1 MMGASV
7 WDGLAPLV
15 LSLKVMLVSGL
26 LLFAVGLPL
35 ALALSRPGWP
45 GRSLLRAVVSLP
57 LIFPPIALGF
67 FLLLMLGRYGWL
79 NRWLPDFWRIDLV
92 FSFSALVVAAF
103 VAGLPLMVKPVLAA
117 LEREGRLFA
126 EAAATLGK
134 SDAEIFWHVTLPSIS
149 GALMAGL
156 ALGVGRGMGEV
167 GMSLLLGGNLIGKT
181 DTLSLAIYNAVLE
194 GDFPRAGKFA
204 FILAVL
210 ALALFVM
217 LDRFGRK
224 GRPLYRD

>member
-194 GDFPRAGKFA
+194 GDFSRAGKFA

>member
-1 MMGASV
+1 MFGMGGFG
-7 WDGLAPLV
+7 GLAPFF
-15 LSLKVMLVSGL
+15 LSLKVMLFSGA
-26 LLFAVGLPL
+26 LLFVVGLPL
-35 ALALSRPGWP
+35 ALVLSKPGWP
-45 GRSLLRAVVSLP
+45 GRSLIKALVSLP

-67 FLLLMLGRYGWL
+67 FLLLLLGRQGWL
-79 NRWLPDFWRIDLV
+79 NHWLPDTWHIDLI
-92 FSFSALVVAAF
+92 FSFWALVVAAF
-103 VAGLPLMVKPVLAA
+103 IAGLPLMVKPVLAA

-134 SDAEIFWHVTLPSIS
+134 NDAEIFWHVTLPSIS

-181 DTLSLAIYNAVLE
+181 DTLSLAIYNAVLD
-194 GDFPRAGKFA
+194 GDFASAEKFA

-210 ALALFVM
+210 ALALFVV
-217 LDRFGRK
+217 LERLGR
-224 GRPLYRD
+224 GLRR

>member
-1 MMGASV
+1 MSGTG
-7 WDGLAPLV
+7 DFGGLAPLF

-45 GRSLLRAVVSLP
+45 GRSVVRAMVSLP

-67 FLLLMLGRYGWL
+67 FLLLLLGRNGWL
-79 NRWLPDFWRIDLV
+79 NRWLPDAWHIDLV
-92 FSFSALVVAAF
+92 FSFGALVLAAF

-117 LEREGRLFA
+117 LEREGRVFA

-134 SDAEIFWHVTLPSIS
+134 SDTEIFWQVTLPSIC

-194 GDFPRAGKFA
+194 GDFVRAGRFA

-210 ALALFVM
+210 ALGLFVM
-217 LDRFGRK
+217 LDRLGRR
-224 GRPLYRD
+224 GRPSHQD

>member
-7 WDGLAPLV
+7 CDGLAPLV

-194 GDFPRAGKFA
+194 GDFSRAGKFA

>member
-7 WDGLAPLV
+7 CDGLAPLV

-194 GDFPRAGKFA
+194 GNFASAEKFA

-210 ALALFVM
+210 ALALFVV
-217 LDRFGRK
+217 LERLGR
-224 GRPLYRD
+224 GLRR

>member
-1 MMGASV
+1 MPGMADFS
-7 WDGLAPLV
+7 GLAPLW
-15 LSLKVMLVSGL
+15 LSLKVMLVSGI
-26 LLFAVGLPL
+26 LLFVLGLPL
-35 ALALSRPGWP
+35 ALVLSKPGWP
-45 GRSLLRAVVSLP
+45 GRSLLKALVSLP
-57 LIFPPIALGF
+57 LIFPPIALVF
-67 FLLLMLGRYGWL
+67 FLLLLLGRQGWL
-79 NRWLPDFWRIDLV
+79 NRWLSGAWQIDLI
-92 FSFSALVVAAF
+92 FSFGALVVAAF
-103 VAGLPLMVKPVLAA
+103 VAGLPLMIKPVLAA

-194 GDFPRAGKFA
+194 GDFVSAEKFA

-210 ALALFVM
+210 ALALFFS
-217 LDRFGRK
+217 LERLGR
-224 GRPLYRD
+224 GLRR

>member
-1 MMGASV
+1 MFEMG
-7 WDGLAPLV
+7 DFGRLGPFF
-15 LSLKVMLVSGL
+15 LSLKVMLFSGA
-26 LLFAVGLPL
+26 LLFAIGLPL
-35 ALALSRPGWP
+35 ALVLSKPGWP
-45 GRSLLRAVVSLP
+45 GRSLLKALVSLP

-67 FLLLMLGRYGWL
+67 FLLLLLGRQGWL
-79 NRWLPDFWRIDLV
+79 NHWLPDTWRIDLI
-92 FSFSALVVAAF
+92 FSFWALVVAAF
-103 VAGLPLMVKPVLAA
+103 IAGLPLMVKPVLAA

-194 GDFPRAGKFA
+194 GDFSRAGKFA

>member
-7 WDGLAPLV
+7 CDGLAPLV

-35 ALALSRPGWP
+35 ALVLSRPGWP

-194 GDFPRAGKFA
+194 GNFASAEKFA

-210 ALALFVM
+210 ALALFVV
-217 LDRFGRK
+217 LERLGR
-224 GRPLYRD
+224 GLRR

>member
-15 LSLKVMLVSGL
+15 L
-26 LLFAVGLPL
+26 
-35 ALALSRPGWP
+35 
-45 GRSLLRAVVSLP
+45 SLP

-79 NRWLPDFWRIDLV
+79 NRRLPDIWRIDLV

-126 EAAATLGK
+126 EAASTLGK

-194 GDFPRAGKFA
+194 GGFPPR
-204 FILAVL
+204 
-210 ALALFVM
+210 
-217 LDRFGRK
+217 R
-224 GRPLYRD
+224 